1 MNNNLKSLSEVV
13 SQIPD
18 EGAVIAFGGFAIARN
33 PIAFVMEMI
42 RQQKRKLRV
51 YQIVAGM
58 DTDLLVGAGLVER
71 LEYSGGS
78 LDRFGRLERIN
89 EAIDKGKLDVREYT
103 GMSMSLRFLAGS
115 MGIPFIP
122 TKTLLGTDM
131 LRILVEKNDDAVRVE
146 NSPFDGERYVYLKAI
161 KPDFA
166 VIHAQYADEKG
177 NVIIEG
183 PYWDVETAKSAKK
196 LFVTVEKIVSS
207 EFIKRFPEK
216 VVIPSMYTSA
226 VIEVPFGAFPTSV
239 YKFYDYDQKFLMQ
252 YAEINKNKDEFEKFI
267 NEFVFGTKDFV
278 EFLEKIG
285 GIRRLNEILA
295 DPVYGY

>member
-1 MNNNLKSLSEVV
+1 MNNKVKSLSEVV

-33 PIAFVMEMI
+33 PIAFVLEMI

-58 DTDLLVGAGLVER
+58 DTDLMVGAGLVER

-115 MGIPFIP
+115 MGVPFIP

-161 KPDFA
+161 QPDFA

-196 LFVTVEKIVSS
+196 LFVTVEKIVST

-226 VIEVPFGAFPTSV
+226 VIEMPFGAFPTSV

>member
-1 MNNNLKSLSEVV
+1 MNNKVKSLSEVV

-33 PIAFVMEMI
+33 PIAFVLEMI
-42 RQQKRKLRV
+42 RQKKRKLRV

-115 MGIPFIP
+115 MGVPFIP

-161 KPDFA
+161 QPDFA
-166 VIHAQYADEKG
+166 VIHAQYGDEKG

-196 LFVTVEKIVSS
+196 LFVTVEKIVST

-226 VIEVPFGAFPTSV
+226 VIEMPFGAFPTSV